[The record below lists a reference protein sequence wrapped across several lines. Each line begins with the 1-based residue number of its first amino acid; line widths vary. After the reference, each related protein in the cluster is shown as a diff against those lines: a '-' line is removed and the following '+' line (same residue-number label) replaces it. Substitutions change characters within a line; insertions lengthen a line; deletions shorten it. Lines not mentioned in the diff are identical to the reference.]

1 MLTKSCPTAK
11 LALFLCAGLLVSCTT
26 YSGSADNP
34 IERSLTWF
42 SYVAGDDI
50 KASCAAGSRDHF
62 RFVYN
67 AVYQKQ
73 IRAYDMKG
81 VDAGADLVARVR
93 NEPGNVSG
101 FRIQDPLGPWALA
114 ESRASI
120 SNEQASDI
128 VDALSRDAE
137 RAPAS
142 AGQQLASNEFYWIVS
157 GCSAGSFRIWAFDQ
171 DRVGVNALEFASEL
185 RALDGTDIDFRN
197 AMPVEGFD
205 DGVFYIKINQTGDG
219 TVRGF

>member
-120 SNEQASDI
+120 SNEQASAI

-205 DGVFYIKINQTGDG
+205 DSVFYIKINQKGDG